1 MRSVARHYFK
11 IPRFI
16 IYLIVVDVCLQLINA
31 EFTLQLNFMM
41 LEHGYKDFEISSMI
55 GNRFLTVLLCSLP
68 LALWVKG
75 KKLKPFIVAG
85 SIGSPI
91 VALMLIWA
99 IHIHNSE
106 LIRILMAAWGI
117 TFSLVQ
123 VLAMPY
129 TLLNGNRDA
138 ETESIALFFAAG
150 NFTMIVCGAFNWLM
164 PRVNPFFNVESLL
177 VIFSAVAMIGI
188 YFARSLPDEE
198 VLGSKIP
205 LSNVHSDY
213 EWPLIFRAL
222 LPTFMIAF
230 GAGFTIPIIN
240 LFFYNVHHMNAETF
254 SLISVFAFILVTI
267 GGFTVPEIKRRYG
280 YKFSIT
286 FFQGLSIIALFI
298 LGTTEWYN
306 GWSGAVIVAI
316 VAYIIRQPLMN
327 IAAPMTSE
335 LTMKYVGEKN
345 REIISAL
352 TAAIWSGSW
361 FASAQIF
368 AILREMNMSYSNIVF
383 ITVVFYIIGVSWYY
397 WLIRDYERIN
407 GAV

>member
-1 MRSVARHYFK
+1 
-11 IPRFI
+11 
-16 IYLIVVDVCLQLINA
+16 
-31 EFTLQLNFMM
+31 
-41 LEHGYKDFEISSMI
+41 
-55 GNRFLTVLLCSLP
+55 
-68 LALWVKG
+68 
-75 KKLKPFIVAG
+75 
-85 SIGSPI
+85 
-91 VALMLIWA
+91 
-99 IHIHNSE
+99 
-106 LIRILMAAWGI
+106 
-117 TFSLVQ
+117 
-123 VLAMPY
+123 
-129 TLLNGNRDA
+129 
-138 ETESIALFFAAG
+138 
-150 NFTMIVCGAFNWLM
+150 
-164 PRVNPFFNVESLL
+164 VESLL

-205 LSNVHSDY
+205 LANVHSDY
-213 EWPLIFRAL
+213 DWQLIFRAL

-254 SLISVFAFILVTI
+254 SLVSMFAFILVTI
-267 GGFTVPEIKRRYG
+267 GGFSVPEIKRRYG
-280 YKFSIT
+280 FKFSIT
-286 FFQGLSIIALFI
+286 FFQGLSIIALFV

-407 GAV
+407 GSV